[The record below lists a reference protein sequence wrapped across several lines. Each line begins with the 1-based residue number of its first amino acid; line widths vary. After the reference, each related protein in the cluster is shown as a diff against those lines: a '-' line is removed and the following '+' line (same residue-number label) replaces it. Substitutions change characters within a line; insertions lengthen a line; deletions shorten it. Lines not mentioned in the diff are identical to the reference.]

1 MNLAVVLSNL
11 PLIEVKASST
21 RIQIPC
27 DAVGID
33 AMRLGKS
40 LCDARVFRQIA
51 VGVLDQQVR
60 MCLANA
66 IKQRP
71 THDAH
76 EGFRLERLTA
86 LDLQLDL
93 PSVISLVA
101 GLAERDQIVGG
112 VAAGLAAFEVMDIE
126 DLVFRAA
133 STVLT
138 HMTVSEENVLTHVP
152 KAELIALLIVRALD
166 IRMLD
171 LLNVEGRRLDHDLG
185 DRQQSADRINA
196 RHVRLNA
203 VFNGRCKP
211 ALVFRS
217 DTVQKAR
224 RTVARLAMTSIT
236 TQ

>member
-1 MNLAVVLSNL
+1 MTVTV
-11 PLIEVKASST
+11 
-21 RIQIPC
+21 
-27 DAVGID
+27 
-33 AMRLGKS
+33 
-40 LCDARVFRQIA
+40 
-51 VGVLDQQVR
+51 
-60 MCLANA
+60 LAN
-66 IKQRP
+66 
-71 THDAH
+71 
-76 EGFRLERLTA
+76 
-86 LDLQLDL
+86 
-93 PSVISLVA
+93 V
-101 GLAERDQIVGG
+101 
-112 VAAGLAAFEVMDIE
+112 
-126 DLVFRAA
+126 
-133 STVLT
+133 
-138 HMTVSEENVLTHVP
+138 TVSKENVFTHVP

-171 LLNVEGRRLDHDLG
+171 LLNVEGCRLDHDLG